1 MPTILPIP
9 ISFLYTHTLMCYTHS
24 LKIMYIISKVYT
36 QYLPTCNLI
45 KSNIIH
51 VKCVIMLA
59 NPITESFNYP
69 QNIQFNVVAVIH
81 KYPSRIHL
89 IPSLAN
95 CYMYVRVAYTT

>member
-1 MPTILPIP
+1 
-9 ISFLYTHTLMCYTHS
+9 
-24 LKIMYIISKVYT
+24 
-36 QYLPTCNLI
+36 
-45 KSNIIH
+45 
-51 VKCVIMLA
+51 MLA